1 MGDKNPSSVKS
12 YDDVLD
18 IIGQF
23 GPWQM
28 RIFFY
33 LWLTSAAGGLAV
45 VVYTFTAFST
55 PYQCEISQC
64 QTKYNGSHW
73 ITLDQDKLIP
83 TPPGQCQ
90 YYGIAKRPTKDF
102 TCDDYVSA
110 ISDNSVDKINET
122 CGGEGLVFDK
132 TYVTSSLSKYFLHLQ
147 LPCPYR
153 ILDES
158 QLFIHVSI
166 DVKCTTYLSSQR
178 TYVLFSSRLWFHMW

>member
-55 PYQCEISQC
+55 PYQCEIAQC

-90 YYGIAKRPTKDF
+90 YYGIAKRPTKDL

-110 ISDNSVDKINET
+110 ISDNSVDKSNET
-122 CGGEGLVFDK
+122 CGGESLVFDK
-132 TYVTSSLSKYFLHLQ
+132 TYVTSSLSKYMHAHIRF
-147 LPCPYR
+147 Y
-153 ILDES
+153 
-158 QLFIHVSI
+158 VS
-166 DVKCTTYLSSQR
+166 
-178 TYVLFSSRLWFHMW
+178 

>member
-73 ITLDQDKLIP
+73 ITLDQGKLIP

-90 YYGIAKRPTKDF
+90 YYGIAKRPTKDL
-102 TCDDYVSA
+102 TCADYVSD

-122 CGGEGLVFDK
+122 CGGESLVFDK

-147 LPCPYR
+147 L
-153 ILDES
+153 EM
-158 QLFIHVSI
+158 IHFTGDI
-166 DVKCTTYLSSQR
+166 YEKH
-178 TYVLFSSRLWFHMW
+178 VLQHLLPFTISKIFHFSRQKLVLR

>member
-1 MGDKNPSSVKS
+1 MKKFWCLFSIHFAICNSFSFNEPNTHCISQYFLSVAFSLTTNFSLLRMGDKNPSSVKS

-18 IIGQF
+18 YIGQF
-23 GPWQM
+23 GPWQV

-73 ITLDQDKLIP
+73 ITLDQGKAIP

-90 YYGIAKRPTKDF
+90 YYGIANSRPSKDL

-110 ISDNSVDKINET
+110 ISDKNVDRINET
-122 CGGEGLVFDK
+122 CGGESLVFDK
-132 TYVTSSLSKYFLHLQ
+132 TYVTSSLSK
-147 LPCPYR
+147 
-153 ILDES
+153 
-158 QLFIHVSI
+158 
-166 DVKCTTYLSSQR
+166 
-178 TYVLFSSRLWFHMW
+178 